1 MCEALRSYHRP
12 VIFITFHANYIW
24 YMCTVEKLRNSVNLE
39 LTGGEVC
46 MNYLSKAV
54 TSSQSAQKY
63 EALIS

>member
-24 YMCTVEKLRNSVNLE
+24 YMCTVEKLRNSVKLRIDRWRSMHE
-39 LTGGEVC
+39 LFEQSC
-46 MNYLSKAV
+46 YQ
-54 TSSQSAQKY
+54 QSAQKD